1 MGVNQL
7 RLVRISVEMKMRR
20 LELVGGA
27 FIAML
32 NKSVWFNTDGIID
45 GT

>member
-7 RLVRISVEMKMRR
+7 RLVRISGEMKMRR

-32 NKSVWFNTDGIID
+32 NKSVWFNTDA
-45 GT
+45 TV